1 MLTNHY
7 NKLWNKSFLGQISY
21 MLTRNQG
28 RDGGR
33 QLLQLIAHTKSF
45 SLLFFLHE
53 RKKPLLNIL
62 NLYSIL
68 KCTKDLEKMK
78 AIYGTGTHAINQS
91 N

>member
-1 MLTNHY
+1 MLTYHY

-33 QLLQLIAHTKSF
+33 QLLQLIAPTLYYNANRF
-45 SLLFFLHE
+45 PYE

-78 AIYGTGTHAINQS
+78 AIYVHWNSCNQPI
-91 N
+91 

>member
-33 QLLQLIAHTKSF
+33 QLLQLIAPT
-45 SLLFFLHE
+45 LYYNANRFLHE

-68 KCTKDLEKMK
+68 KCTKDLEKMNV
-78 AIYGTGTHAINQS
+78 HWNSCNQLI
-91 N
+91 